1 MKQLFVFISLL
12 LAFGRLAAQ
21 SQELETLKVEM
32 QKLAQLK
39 LMLSEM
45 KNGYQSLA
53 KGYDALRDIGKT
65 NFQLHQQQLD
75 KLLLV
80 SPELQR
86 DPVIRQIQVSHQ
98 QIQTTCV
105 SLLQEFRKTQLFR
118 PDEIFQLDG
127 QCKRIIHSCEAD
139 MEVLSRVLSP
149 GKFRM
154 SDGERKEVINSIRQS
169 METNMLKLDSLRM
182 NYLRTFSER
191 QQKVRDI
198 QSLKRLNKIQ

>member
-105 SLLQEFRKTQLFR
+105 SLYKSSGKLSYSDPMKFFNWMDNVSASFIPVR
-118 PDEIFQLDG
+118 
-127 QCKRIIHSCEAD
+127 RIWKC
-139 MEVLSRVLSP
+139 
-149 GKFRM
+149 
-154 SDGERKEVINSIRQS
+154 
-169 METNMLKLDSLRM
+169 
-182 NYLRTFSER
+182 
-191 QQKVRDI
+191 
-198 QSLKRLNKIQ
+198 

>member
-12 LAFGRLAAQ
+12 LAFSRLAAQ

-45 KNGYQSLA
+45 KNGYQSLV
-53 KGYDALRDIGKT
+53 KGYDTIRDIGKT

-75 KLLLV
+75 KLLQV

-86 DPVIRQIQVSHQ
+86 DPLIRYIQVSHQ
-98 QIQTTCV
+98 QIQTTGV
-105 SLLQEFRKTQLFR
+105 TILQEFRKTQLFR
-118 PDEIFQLDG
+118 PDEFFQLDG
-127 QCKRIIHSCEAD
+127 QCKRIIHSCDAD

-182 NYLRTFSER
+182 NYLRTLSER
-191 QQKVRDI
+191 QQKTRDI

>member
-1 MKQLFVFISLL
+1 
-12 LAFGRLAAQ
+12 
-21 SQELETLKVEM
+21 LETLKVEM

>member
-12 LAFGRLAAQ
+12 LAFRQLAAQ

-45 KNGYQSLA
+45 KNGYQSLV
-53 KGYDALRDIGKT
+53 KGYDAIRDIGKT
-65 NFQLHQQQLD
+65 NFQLHQQQFD
-75 KLLLV
+75 KLLQV
-80 SPELQR
+80 SQELQR
-86 DPVIRQIQVSHQ
+86 DPAIRQIQVSHQ
-98 QIQTTCV
+98 QIQTTGV
-105 SLLQEFRKTQLFR
+105 TLLHELRKTQLFR

-127 QCKRIIHSCEAD
+127 QCRRIIQSCEAD
-139 MEVLSRVLSP
+139 MEVVGRVLSP

-154 SDGERKEVINSIRQS
+154 SDGERKEVINSISQS
-169 METNMLKLDSLRM
+169 MEINMLKLDSLRM
-182 NYLRTFSER
+182 NYLRTLSER
-191 QQKVRDI
+191 QQKARDI